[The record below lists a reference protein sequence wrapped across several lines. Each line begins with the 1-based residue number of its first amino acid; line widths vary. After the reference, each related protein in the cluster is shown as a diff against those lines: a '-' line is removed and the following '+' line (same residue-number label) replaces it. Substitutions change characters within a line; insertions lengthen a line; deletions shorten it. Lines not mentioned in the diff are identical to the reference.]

1 MEIFKE
7 ENFRVLLNS
16 PDAFINREMSWLC
29 FARRVLNLAEDP
41 EVPLMERVK
50 FAGIMGMIY
59 DEFAM
64 KRLGGLRRLIQ
75 EKKQRLSP
83 DSLKPIEELQLCRK
97 ELTRQRGVL
106 ATLLH
111 MNCVPHCWLR
121 ESPSSTT
128 RTSSSPKKQSCINIF
143 SFCPAHSLSPSC
155 GHRSFL
161 PFHQFLVPEPCD
173 YG

>member
-7 ENFRVLLNS
+7 ENFRIPLDS

-75 EKKQRLSP
+75 KKKNA
-83 DSLKPIEELQLCRK
+83 SL
-97 ELTRQRGVL
+97 
-106 ATLLH
+106 
-111 MNCVPHCWLR
+111 
-121 ESPSSTT
+121 
-128 RTSSSPKKQSCINIF
+128 RTVSNPLKSF
-143 SFCPAHSLSPSC
+143 SYV
-155 GHRSFL
+155 GRN
-161 PFHQFLVPEPCD
+161 
-173 YG
+173 